1 MAKSIRKNFPWLSSP
16 TQPPLYSAY
25 VTYPKTV
32 MVELANTCLT
42 DLAVPGS
49 VPLGAFAFVA
59 VMSLRSPV
67 PPMLLF
73 LGRPTLQQR
82 ILF

>member
-32 MVELANTCLT
+32 MIELANTCLT

-49 VPLGAFAFVA
+49 VSLGAFAFVA
-59 VMSLRSPV
+59 VMFLSSLVLPR
-67 PPMLLF
+67 LLF
-73 LGRPTLQQR
+73 LRRPAL
-82 ILF
+82 